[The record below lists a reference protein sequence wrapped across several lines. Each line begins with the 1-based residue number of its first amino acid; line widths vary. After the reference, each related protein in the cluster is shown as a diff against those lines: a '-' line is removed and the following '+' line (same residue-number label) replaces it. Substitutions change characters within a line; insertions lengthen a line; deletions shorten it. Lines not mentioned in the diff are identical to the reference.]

1 VSVVA
6 AGRPVAA
13 APERRPP
20 GRPTRAVTAA
30 WLAVLVVAGAG
41 LLLTGLAWPHLKPG
55 DAVDNLGAAAG
66 GIAYATLGALILRR
80 AGNLVGWFMIVEGAA
95 AGLLAAGSG
104 YAVAGLAGPLP
115 GLPAPAVAG
124 TLAECAFVP
133 TVSALAAIF
142 LLFPSGRLPSPRWR
156 PAVAGGL
163 VLIGVTLT
171 AFVVNPRPVAL
182 PAPGGSSLKFASPLG
197 VRLPAPLSD
206 WAQLGTLNGLGVV
219 FAVLMVP
226 TVVSLVLRYRHGD
239 QRLRQQMKWLALAIG
254 VVLACQLAV
263 LLAIAAGDPDGI
275 VVGVAYDLQP
285 LTVLLV
291 IPVTMAVAIL
301 RYQLF
306 DIDLIISRALRYTLL
321 SAGVTAV
328 YAGIVLGLGTLIGH
342 RSGPLLTV
350 VAAVVIA
357 VAFQPL
363 RERARQLA
371 NRLVY
376 GVRATPYQ
384 VLSDFAAGMAGQLD
398 LTSALDRMLVLLAG
412 AAGAIRAEAWIRVGP
427 ELRPAAAW
435 PPGAAMAS
443 PVPFTSETEL
453 PALGTAARVVPVR
466 HGNETL
472 GAITL
477 TKPPNEP
484 LTSAEDGLLRHLASQ
499 AGLVLRNTRLTAD
512 LRETIDELRASRRRL
527 VEAQDAERRKIE
539 RNLHDG
545 AQQQLVAL
553 TIQLSLLAAA
563 ADEPDVIRELVPELI
578 TELKTALA
586 DLRDLA
592 RGIYPPLL
600 AEQGLVVALRTQAAK
615 CPVPVRLEADQV
627 GRYPQDAESTVY
639 FCALEALQNVVK
651 HAQAAT
657 VTIRLAGHAG
667 GLEFSISDD
676 GQGFAG
682 PDRSGSGLQGMSDRL
697 ATHGGTLE
705 VRSRPGQGTTISGR
719 LPAQARLQARG
730 RRGLP
735 FPVVGVLAAG
745 TGQPDRDQGHPHQ
758 HQRSGQDDDPGRVDQ
773 RVVGHAA
780 EEDEDQPEGAAERPQ
795 EVGAGRDPGPRPGP
809 GRGRVAGLG
818 PHRPHLARER
828 HQPPLLGEL
837 GFQLTPAA
845 FLVL

>member
-1 VSVVA
+1 
-6 AGRPVAA
+6 
-13 APERRPP
+13 
-20 GRPTRAVTAA
+20 
-30 WLAVLVVAGAG
+30 
-41 LLLTGLAWPHLKPG
+41 
-55 DAVDNLGAAAG
+55 VDNLGAAAG

-95 AGLLAAGSG
+95 TGLLAAGSS

-133 TVSALAAIF
+133 TVATLAAIF

-156 PAVAGGL
+156 PAAAGGL
-163 VLIGVTLT
+163 VLAGVTLA
-171 AFVVNPRPVAL
+171 AFVVNPRQVTL
-182 PAPGGSSLKFASPLG
+182 PAPGGSSLKFPSPLG
-197 VRLPAPLSD
+197 VRLPAPLSN

-239 QRLRQQMKWLALAIG
+239 QRLRQQVKWLALAIG
-254 VVLACQLAV
+254 VVLACQLAAV
-263 LLAIAAGDPDGI
+263 LAIAAGDPDGI

-384 VLSDFAAGMAGQLD
+384 VLSDFAADMAGQLD
-398 LTSALDRMLVLLAG
+398 LTSALDRMLALLAG
-412 AAGAIRAEAWIRVGP
+412 AAGAIRAEAWIRVGA

-435 PPGAAMAS
+435 PPGAAMAA
-443 PVPFTSETEL
+443 PVPFTGETEL

-472 GAITL
+472 GAIAL
-477 TKPPNEP
+477 EKPPNEP

-553 TIQLSLLAAA
+553 TIQLSLLADA
-563 ADEPDVIRELVPELI
+563 ADEPDVIRQLVPELI

-615 CPVPVRLEADQV
+615 CPVPVRLEADEV

-651 HAQAAT
+651 HAQASA
-657 VTIRLAGHAG
+657 VIIRLAGRRDA
-667 GLEFSISDD
+667 LEFSISDD

-697 ATHGGTLE
+697 AAHGGTLE
-705 VRSRPGQGTTISGR
+705 VRSQPGQGTTISGQLPVR
-719 LPAQARLQARG
+719 VLPALRVLQARG
-730 RRGLP
+730 RSLP

-745 TGQPDRDQGHPHQ
+745 AGQPDRDQGHPHQ

-780 EEDEDQPEGAAERPQ
+780 EEDEDQPEGATERPQ
-795 EVGAGRDPGPRPGP
+795 EVGAGRDSGPRPGP
-809 GRGRVAGLG
+809 GRGRIAGLG
-818 PHRPHLARER
+818 PNRPHPARQGD
-828 HQPPLLGEL
+828 QPPLLGEL